1 MIRLYKDES
10 LLNDNLRN
18 VMRDER
24 NLTMQMGVFVS
35 VLEAFSDVEIEYA
48 NFNLLLQGVTMLY
61 DTLELQLS
69 SLMHQ
74 RVMPDQ
80 YPTDMSIKLDVSSM
94 MNVKVRGEIDSVG
107 YKIVYTIPEI
117 RDRFVL
123 YEVKALPFPLQRN
136 LWGNL
141 KVSRELVAVDAR
153 GRSFE
158 YDARLCRGIGSSA
171 ICSPEVLEVHCKPV
185 LCAEELVVRKT
196 IGSICVKDMEIF
208 VPVRQGY
215 LHQSVS
221 GLVSIYSNMND
232 TVRIV
237 CASVNSAVVQ
247 DIGSGITVLKL
258 PYGCVAESSELT
270 IYSATDSVFEGEV
283 PLIFNADLSGEVYN
297 LTNFIEYVHELN
309 MSKIENDFDKYSVS
323 VNDTGIDLSEVKES
337 LAKFKHISSLK
348 QYNPMK
354 IDWEDPYALTNVTT
368 VSGVLVTILLIVVIV
383 YVCCRCCACCAPCWK
398 LCKCTVRFVVQEC
411 SVALIG

>member
-1 MIRLYKDES
+1 
-10 LLNDNLRN
+10 
-18 VMRDER
+18 
-24 NLTMQMGVFVS
+24 
-35 VLEAFSDVEIEYA
+35 
-48 NFNLLLQGVTMLY
+48 
-61 DTLELQLS
+61 
-69 SLMHQ
+69 
-74 RVMPDQ
+74 
-80 YPTDMSIKLDVSSM
+80 M
-94 MNVKVRGEIDSVG
+94 MNVKVRGEIDSAG

-153 GRSFE
+153 GRSFR

-171 ICSPEVLEVHCKPV
+171 ICLPEVHCKPV

-196 IGSICVKDMEIF
+196 IGSVCVKDMELF

-247 DIGSGITVLKL
+247 DISPGITVLKL
-258 PYGCVAESSELT
+258 PYGCVAESIELT
-270 IYSATDSVFEGEV
+270 FYSASDSVFEGEV
-283 PLIFNADLSGEVYN
+283 PLIFNADLSREVYN

-309 MSKIENDFDKYSVS
+309 MSKIMDDFDKYSVS
-323 VNDTGIDLSEVKES
+323 VNDTGLDLSEVKES

-348 QYNPMK
+348 QYSPMK
-354 IDWEDPYALTNVTT
+354 IDWEDPYALAKVTT

-383 YVCCRCCACCAPCWK
+383 YMCCRCCAYCEPC
-398 LCKCTVRFVVQEC
+398 
-411 SVALIG
+411 

>member
-1 MIRLYKDES
+1 
-10 LLNDNLRN
+10 
-18 VMRDER
+18 
-24 NLTMQMGVFVS
+24 
-35 VLEAFSDVEIEYA
+35 
-48 NFNLLLQGVTMLY
+48 
-61 DTLELQLS
+61 
-69 SLMHQ
+69 
-74 RVMPDQ
+74 
-80 YPTDMSIKLDVSSM
+80 
-94 MNVKVRGEIDSVG
+94 
-107 YKIVYTIPEI
+107 
-117 RDRFVL
+117 
-123 YEVKALPFPLQRN
+123 
-136 LWGNL
+136 
-141 KVSRELVAVDAR
+141 
-153 GRSFE
+153 
-158 YDARLCRGIGSSA
+158 
-171 ICSPEVLEVHCKPV
+171 
-185 LCAEELVVRKT
+185 
-196 IGSICVKDMEIF
+196 MEIF

-323 VNDTGIDLSEVKES
+323 VNDTVIDLSEVKES